1 MHIIKYIESDK
12 ENSTKYLLTKDDK
25 EIGCGYIF
33 SRLVNP
39 IEIYIKEEARS
50 NGYGKMLFIKLLQI
64 IHDSDRTNLMF
75 EIEIQNHEMNN
86 ILSSLGG
93 RHVGTNNGKNRWVM
107 PV

>member
-1 MHIIKYIESDK
+1 MHIIKCIESDK
-12 ENSTKYLLTKDDK
+12 ENSTKYLLKKDDK
-25 EIGCGYIF
+25 EIGHGYIF

-39 IEIYIKEEARS
+39 IEIYINEKAQS
-50 NGYGKMLFIKLLQI
+50 NGYGKMLFTKLLQI
-64 IHDSDRTNLMF
+64 IYDGGKTNLVF
-75 EIEIQNHEMNN
+75 EIEIQNYKMNN